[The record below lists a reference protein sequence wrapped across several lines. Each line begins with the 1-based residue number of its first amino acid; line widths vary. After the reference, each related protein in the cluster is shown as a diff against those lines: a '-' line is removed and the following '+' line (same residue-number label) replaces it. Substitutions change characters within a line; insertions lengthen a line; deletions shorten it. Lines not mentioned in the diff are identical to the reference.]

1 MSSIEEQDF
10 IPDDKEEET
19 PRTTSSSMSTA
30 DRQMVFHKKTPV
42 KGRKRWRKN
51 SC

>member
-1 MSSIEEQDF
+1 MASIEEHDF
-10 IPDDKEEET
+10 IPDYEEEET
-19 PRTTSSSMSTA
+19 PRTTSASTSTA
-30 DRQMVFHKKTPV
+30 EMVFHQKTPV